1 MSGRTIHEVPLVSE
15 VKGGMKIPISDGGNL
30 PQTASVEQINK
41 FISDQIR
48 IYVND
53 LLKRYVEK
61 IDGKGLSTNDFTNT
75 LKSKLDSL
83 SNYDDTQ
90 IVSNIAKLQN
100 VLDTLVSG
108 DISSKIESFNEI
120 ISFLENVEDSESFEG
135 IVSGITNSI
144 KGIEVKL
151 TELGSK
157 VHSYKLES
165 SGIYADYNNGWI
177 GQINERFDGVL
188 LRNNLS
194 VTGDIEERYSVSGV
208 IIHAIAC
215 YSDKPKIGKNEDI
228 YLGTATIYSYGFE
241 LKKGTKY
248 FLIDIGKTE
257 TNNFENAYLN
267 IYTKI
272 ADAAVTR
279 EKIADA
285 AIDLSKLEK
294 LNGEVNDLFEVKE
307 CTLGKLRSSGYSVDH
322 NNGSLNKSNT
332 SYDGVLIKNDMDIVG
347 DVSGK
352 YKISNVSALLSQV
365 PCFSEKPKVGNVN
378 KGIFL
383 GNGRV
388 DANGVITLKEGTAY
402 FMLDLYS
409 PKGGN
414 FDSGWLSY
422 ETTVAAKEAIEKSI
436 TELENKVSA
445 VYPLKDILTAKINVD
460 YTYGYRSE
468 KYFSVVQEKHNNLEV
483 HVVYDNTASSWA
495 ILALRLGTV
504 EEVKK
509 GRFLYLNHK
518 NSISQINATYNR
530 TDDWGEN
537 KICSIIPTEIS
548 EGYKLGITEGGFNN
562 IDSLG
567 LLDTDIIYVLIGIND
582 SSATEESPIIEDYT
596 IYLANA
602 ELNEWKPKE
611 IEEIPIGFIHNTE
624 KRLADLESVVEE
636 EKPNKII
643 AWGDSITM
651 AYGRTAYT
659 EYMKEMLSGYDI
671 INCGVG
677 GETLTTIMARQ
688 GSDVPLIQN
697 EFVLPSDKSKVVVA
711 DGTIGEYLISG
722 YDGKVVVPLLQG
734 TGGTSTWTSD
744 SVNPCYVN
752 GIECT
757 LTKEVISGGSG
768 LIASNV
774 KWLLNRNEIGNRDIT
789 IPSKTPII
797 LSGFSK
803 YGKPKAAIFFCY
815 QNGGYNDMND
825 LVAKLKKM
833 VELAN
838 TQYYIVVSTYTSKNQ
853 ELEDALRKE
862 FGLHFFNSRVY
873 LSTNA
878 LYDLGLEPT
887 TDSDLTET
895 QISNGVPSD
904 VSQMEKGLLPS
915 TFWNKAYR
923 GGETTK
929 DSVHMNDYGYKAL
942 GTQFAL
948 MFKAMGL

>member
-1 MSGRTIHEVPLVSE
+1 MPNIEKAKNQAGKTIFPVTVADAVL
-15 VKGGMKIPISDGGNL
+15 MGN
-30 PQTASVEQINK
+30 
-41 FISDQIR
+41 
-48 IYVND
+48 
-53 LLKRYVEK
+53 
-61 IDGKGLSTNDFTNT
+61 GKT
-75 LKSKLDSL
+75 LK
-83 SNYDDTQ
+83 
-90 IVSNIAKLQN
+90 
-100 VLDTLVSG
+100 G
-108 DISSKIESFNEI
+108 E
-120 ISFLENVEDSESFEG
+120 
-135 IVSGITNSI
+135 
-144 KGIEVKL
+144 L

-157 VHSYKLES
+157 VHSDKLES
-165 SGIYADYNNGWI
+165 SDIYADYNNGWI
-177 GQINERFDGVL
+177 GPTNGTFNGVL

-208 IIHAIAC
+208 IVHAIVC
-215 YSDKPKIGKNEDI
+215 YSDKPKIGENDDI
-228 YLGTATIYSYGFE
+228 YLGRATIYSYGFE

-248 FLIDIGKTE
+248 FLIDIIENE

-272 ADAAVTR
+272 ADAAV
-279 EKIADA
+279 
-285 AIDLSKLEK
+285 DLSKLEK
-294 LNGEVNDLFEVKE
+294 LDGEVNDFLEVKE
-307 CTLGKLRSSGYSVDH
+307 YALGKLGSSGYYVDH
-322 NNGSLNKSNT
+322 NNGALNKSNT
-332 SYDGVLIKNDMDIVG
+332 SYDGVLIKNDMDIAG

-365 PCFSEKPKVGNVN
+365 SCFSAKPKVGDVN
-378 KGIFL
+378 EGIFL
-383 GNGRV
+383 GNGSV
-388 DANGVITLKEGTAY
+388 DANGIISLKEGTAY
-402 FMLDLYS
+402 FMLDARVLETN
-409 PKGGN
+409 N
-414 FDSGWLSY
+414 FDNGWLSY
-422 ETTVAAKEAIEKSI
+422 ETTVNDEVIEKSI
-436 TELENKVSA
+436 TGLENKVSE
-445 VYPLKDILTAKINVD
+445 VYPLKDILITKINTA
-460 YTYGYRSE
+460 YTYGYNSK
-468 KYFSVVQEKHNNLEV
+468 KYFTVSQDKYNNLEV
-483 HVVYDNTASSWA
+483 NVVYDKTASSWA

-518 NSISQINATYNR
+518 NSINQINATYNR
-530 TDDWGEN
+530 TDDWGTN
-537 KICSIIPTEIS
+537 KICRIIPTEIS
-548 EGYKLGITEGGFNN
+548 DGYKLGITEDGFNN

-567 LLDTDIIYVLIGIND
+567 LLDTDIIYVLIGINS
-582 SSATEESPIIEDYT
+582 SSATEENPIMEDYT
-596 IYLANA
+596 IYLTNT
-602 ELNEWKPKE
+602 ELNEWKIKE
-611 IEEIPIGFIHNTE
+611 LEEIPIGFIANTE
-624 KRLADLESVVEE
+624 KRLTDLESVVEE
-636 EKPNKII
+636 KQNKKVI

-651 AYGRTAYT
+651 AYGRIAYT

-697 EFVLPSDKSKVVVA
+697 EFVLPADKSKVVVA

-722 YDGKVVVPLLQG
+722 YDGKVVAPLLQG
-734 TGGTSTWTSD
+734 TGGTSTWASD

-774 KWLLNRNEIGNRDIT
+774 KWLLNRNEIGTRDIT
-789 IPSKTPII
+789 IPSKTPLI

-803 YGKPKAAIFFCY
+803 YGNPKAAIFFCY
-815 QNGGYNDMND
+815 QNGGYNDVND
-825 LVAKLKKM
+825 LIAKLKKM

-878 LYDLGLEPT
+878 IYDLGLNPT

-895 QISNGVPSD
+895 QIANGIPSD

-923 GGETTK
+923 DGETTK
-929 DSVHMNDYGYKAL
+929 DSVHMNNYGYKAL

>member
-1 MSGRTIHEVPLVSE
+1 MPNIEKAKNQAGKTIFPVTVADAVL
-15 VKGGMKIPISDGGNL
+15 MGN
-30 PQTASVEQINK
+30 
-41 FISDQIR
+41 
-48 IYVND
+48 
-53 LLKRYVEK
+53 
-61 IDGKGLSTNDFTNT
+61 GKT
-75 LKSKLDSL
+75 LK
-83 SNYDDTQ
+83 
-90 IVSNIAKLQN
+90 
-100 VLDTLVSG
+100 G
-108 DISSKIESFNEI
+108 E
-120 ISFLENVEDSESFEG
+120 
-135 IVSGITNSI
+135 
-144 KGIEVKL
+144 L

-165 SGIYADYNNGWI
+165 SDIYADYNNGWI
-177 GQINERFDGVL
+177 GLTNGKFNGVL

-194 VTGDIEERYSVSGV
+194 VVGDIEERYSVSGV
-208 IIHAIAC
+208 VVHAIAC
-215 YSDKPKIGKNEDI
+215 YSDKPKIGENADI
-228 YLGTATIYSYGFE
+228 YLGQATIYSYGFE

-248 FLIDIGKTE
+248 FLIDIIESG

-272 ADAAVTR
+272 ASSAVTR

-307 CTLGKLRSSGYSVDH
+307 CTLGKLSSSGYSVDH

-352 YKISNVSALLSQV
+352 YKISNVSALLTQV
-365 PCFSEKPKVGNVN
+365 ACFSEKPKSGNVN

-388 DANGVITLKEGTAY
+388 DANGIISLKEGTAY
-402 FMLDLYS
+402 FMLDVEVS
-409 PKGGN
+409 RGGN

-422 ETTVAAKEAIEKSI
+422 ETKVNDEAIEKYI

-445 VYPLKDILTAKINVD
+445 VYPLRDILTTKINID
-460 YTYGYRSE
+460 YTTGYMSE
-468 KYFSVVQEKHNNLEV
+468 KYFTVAKGKYNNLEA
-483 HVVYDNTASSWA
+483 HVAYDNTASSWA

-518 NSISQINATYNR
+518 NSISQIYATYNR
-530 TDDWGEN
+530 TADWGKN
-537 KICSIIPTEIS
+537 SICYIIPTEIS
-548 EGYKLGITEGGFNN
+548 EGYKLGITEDGFNN
-562 IDSLG
+562 IDTLG

-611 IEEIPIGFIHNTE
+611 IEEVPIGFIHNTE
-624 KRLADLESVVEE
+624 KRLTDLESVVEE
-636 EKPNKII
+636 KPNKKII

-651 AYGRTAYT
+651 AYGRIAYT

-697 EFVLPSDKSKVVVA
+697 EFVLPADKSKVVVA

-722 YDGKVVVPLLQG
+722 YDGKVVAPLLQG

-768 LIASNV
+768 NTASNV
-774 KWLLNRNEIGNRDIT
+774 KWLLNRNEIGTRDIT
-789 IPSKTPII
+789 IPSKTPLI

-815 QNGGYNDMND
+815 QNGGYNNVND
-825 LVAKLKKM
+825 LIAKLKKM
-833 VELAN
+833 VELTN
-838 TQYYIVVSTYTSKNQ
+838 TQYYIVVSTYTFKNQ

-878 LYDLGLEPT
+878 LYDLGLNPT

-895 QISNGVPSD
+895 QIANGIPSD
-904 VSQMEKGLLPS
+904 VSQMEQGLLPS
-915 TFWNKAYR
+915 TFWNRAYR
-923 GGETTK
+923 DGETSK
-929 DSVHMNDYGYKAL
+929 DSVHMNNYGYKAL

-948 MFKAMGL
+948 MFKSMGL